1 MSFKSCHRLGFIN
14 VFLVLILSHWPFT
27 PEWDGPQSPCEGWS
41 QAEAVALKSLALS
54 LFTCP

>member
-14 VFLVLILSHWPFT
+14 LFLVLILSHWPFT

-54 LFTCP
+54 CP